1 MIPVRRGAALA
12 CTIAIAAAG
21 LTGCGGSDGGARTG
35 ERPASGEPPVG
46 GAGPAGFDA
55 RRMATYTCDDWRAA
69 DTDGR
74 LQALQAL
81 HGIVGGAIVGRH
93 NNGRGRVLA
102 DEDAYKLFDRM
113 CKPDYAGGFLL
124 YKVYGRAAGF
134 AGVEP

>member
-1 MIPVRRGAALA
+1 MIAVRRPGLALA
-12 CTIAIAAAG
+12 CALAIG
-21 LTGCGGSDGGARTG
+21 LAGCGGSDGGGRTGG

-55 RRMATYTCDDWRAA
+55 RRMATYTCEDWRKA

-81 HGIVGGAIVGRH
+81 HGIVGGTIIGRN

-102 DEDAYKLFDRM
+102 DEDAYKLFDNM
-113 CKPDYAGGFLL
+113 CGPDYAGGFLL

-134 AGVEP
+134 AGVAP